1 MSPLRRLALIL
12 AAFAP
17 AAAFAPLVQAE
28 SQAHDHSHAPAAAAT
43 AAMPP
48 VTASDRIL
56 GRANAPVTI
65 VEYASFTCSH
75 CANWYND
82 VLPAL
87 KTRFIDTGRVRL
99 VFRDLPTS
107 PEQVSTAAAMI
118 GRCAAPGKFFDVA
131 ASLFAGQASLATGGG
146 RDWFDNAI
154 AASGRS
160 RAEVEA
166 CFGQPETH
174 ANLVTEVNAAMAAGV
189 NGTPAFFV
197 NGRRLTGDNGI
208 EALAAAIAAATPRR

>member
-1 MSPLRRLALIL
+1 VSPFRRLLLIVT
-12 AAFAP
+12 AFAP
-17 AAAFAPLVQAE
+17 AAAFGSVAQA
-28 SQAHDHSHAPAAAAT
+28 QAHDHSHDQAPSAA

-48 VTASDRIL
+48 VTAADRVL
-56 GRANAPVTI
+56 GRADAPVTI

-87 KTRFIDTGRVRL
+87 RTRFIDTGRVKL

-118 GRCAAPGKFFDVA
+118 GRCAAPSKFFDVA
-131 ASLFAGQASLATGGG
+131 ASLFAGQASLSTGGG
-146 RDWFDNAI
+146 RAWFDNAI

-160 RAEVEA
+160 RAEIEA
-166 CFGQPETH
+166 CFGEPSTH
-174 ANLVTEVNAAMAAGV
+174 ANLVTEVNAAVAAGV
-189 NGTPAFFV
+189 TGTPAFFV

-208 EALAAAIAAATPRR
+208 EAMATAIAAATPRR

>member
-1 MSPLRRLALIL
+1 MSPFRRLLLIL
-12 AAFAP
+12 TAFAP
-17 AAAFAPLVQAE
+17 AAAFGSLAQA
-28 SQAHDHSHAPAAAAT
+28 QAHDHSHDQAPAAV

-48 VTASDRIL
+48 VTASDRVL

-65 VEYASFTCSH
+65 VEYASFTCPH
-75 CANWYND
+75 CADWYND

-87 KTRFIDTGRVRL
+87 KTRFIDTGRVKL

-118 GRCAAPGKFFDVA
+118 GRCAAPGRFFDVA
-131 ASLFAGQASLATGGG
+131 ASLFAGQASLANGGG

-166 CFGQPETH
+166 CFARPETH
-174 ANLVTEVNAAMAAGV
+174 ANLVTEVNAAMTAGV
-189 NGTPAFFV
+189 TGTPAFFV
-197 NGRRLTGDNGI
+197 NGKRLTGDNGI
-208 EALAAAIAAATPRR
+208 ESMAAAIAAATPRR